1 MAQLYLI
8 PNSLG
13 GPAEAVATSLMRQLA
28 SEIRI
33 YIVEEIKSA
42 RRWLRQL
49 GYTGDFS
56 DITFHFLNE
65 HTSEKDIE
73 ALMLPLVEGHSVGLM
88 SEAGT
93 PCIADPGSTVV
104 RMAHAYGFRVVP
116 LSGPNAMLLALM
128 ASGLNGQN
136 WAFSGYLPRDPKER
150 NARVR
155 KLEQWMLDTGQTQ
168 LFMDAPY
175 RNDQVL
181 RTLIDTLRPTTL
193 LCIASNIT
201 TDHEWISTK
210 SVAEWKK
217 NPPQLNKRPVVFA
230 IGK

>member
-13 GPAEAVATSLMRQLA
+13 GPTDAVATLLMRQLA
-28 SEIRI
+28 AELRI
-33 YIVEEIKSA
+33 YIVEEVKSA

-49 GYTGDFS
+49 GYSGDFS

-73 ALMLPLVEGHSVGLM
+73 ALMLPMVQGHSVGLM

-93 PCIADPGSTVV
+93 PCIADPGSLVV
-104 RMAHAYGFRVVP
+104 KMAHAYGFRVVP
-116 LSGPNAMLLALM
+116 LSGPNAMIMALM

-150 NARVR
+150 SVRVK

-181 RTLIDTLRPTTL
+181 RTLVESLRPSTL
-193 LCIASNIT
+193 LCIAADIT
-201 TDHEWISTK
+201 TDKEWISTQ
-210 SVAEWKK
+210 SIAEWKK
-217 NPPQLNKRPVVFA
+217 KMPTLNKRPVVFA
-230 IGK
+230 VGK